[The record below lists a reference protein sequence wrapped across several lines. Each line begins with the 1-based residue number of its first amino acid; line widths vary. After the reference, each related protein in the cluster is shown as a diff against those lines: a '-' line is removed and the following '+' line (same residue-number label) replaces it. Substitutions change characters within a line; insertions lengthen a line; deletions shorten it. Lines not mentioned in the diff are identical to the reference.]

1 MDDLNN
7 NRYEILR
14 ELAVAG
20 SGRKGLIQAAQTALR
35 QAADLVGL
43 QASAMYLWDDSMEV
57 NLAASHAATDS
68 TRERLISLEE
78 DLFRS
83 LRQDQQV
90 LSAYITFGG
99 ETLLHSFTQPLRY
112 GDKVFGAIIGIQEGN
127 RTLVS
132 EDDFLEA
139 LSAVLSL
146 SALADGIGKDDSP
159 AGEEVEKVRLTAVTE
174 TAVTVNHEIN
184 NPLTAILGNVQ
195 LLLLKRDDLDDELS
209 AKLKT
214 IEASAMKIRDVTQRL
229 LRLTTARSVPYAEG
243 TSMLDLPEGDN
254 EKQE

>member
-1 MDDLNN
+1 MNID
-7 NRYEILR
+7 RYEILR

-20 SGRKGLIQAAQTALR
+20 TGRKGLIQAARTALG
-35 QAADLVGL
+35 QAAELVGL
-43 QASAMYLWDDSMEV
+43 QASAMYLWGESMQV
-57 NLAASHAATDS
+57 NLAASHAATDAS
-68 TRERLISLEE
+68 RERLTSLEE

-90 LSAYITFGG
+90 LSAYITIGG
-99 ETLLHSFTQPLRY
+99 ETPLHSFTLPLRH
-112 GDKVFGAIIGIQEGN
+112 GNKVFGAVIGIQEGE

-132 EDDFLEA
+132 EDAFLEA

-159 AGEEVEKVRLTAVTE
+159 TGEEVDKVRLTAVTE

-195 LLLLKRDDLDDELS
+195 LLLLNRDDLDDELS
-209 AKLKT
+209 AKLTT
-214 IEASAMKIRDVTQRL
+214 IETSAMKIRDVTQRL

-243 TSMLDLPEGDN
+243 TSMLDLSDEND
-254 EKQE
+254 EDQE

>member
-1 MDDLNN
+1 MDDMNID
-7 NRYEILR
+7 RYEILR
-14 ELAVAG
+14 ELALAG
-20 SGRKGLIQAAQTALR
+20 TGKKGLTQAARTALR

-43 QASAMYLWDDSMEV
+43 QAAAMYLWDESMQV
-57 NLAASHAATDS
+57 NLAVSHAATDS

-99 ETLLHSFTQPLRY
+99 ETPLHSFTLPLRH
-112 GDKVFGAIIGIQEGN
+112 GDRIFGAIIGIQEGD

-132 EDDFLEA
+132 EDAFLEA

-159 AGEEVEKVRLTAVTE
+159 TGEEVEQARLTAVTE

-184 NPLTAILGNVQ
+184 NHLTLFFV
-195 LLLLKRDDLDDELS
+195 
-209 AKLKT
+209 
-214 IEASAMKIRDVTQRL
+214 
-229 LRLTTARSVPYAEG
+229 
-243 TSMLDLPEGDN
+243 
-254 EKQE
+254 